1 MCTPLPHQTQ
11 LCVWR
16 RSSVTSGCLSRH
28 ILWMGCL
35 MKENTVL
42 NFYINTISYVI
53 NFINVINITLIY
65 HMSKQRVSE
74 TVSIIWMLTTCKY
87 NLGVAPWRR
96 KSSRL
101 NVLFIC
107 YGTAVEH
114 RSLLSRSGICDGIN
128 CCNMFLFIQPFWV

>member
-1 MCTPLPHQTQ
+1 
-11 LCVWR
+11 
-16 RSSVTSGCLSRH
+16 
-28 ILWMGCL
+28 

-74 TVSIIWMLTTCKY
+74 TVSIVWVLTTCRW

-96 KSSRL
+96 GFSGLR
-101 NVLFIC
+101 VLFVC
-107 YGTAVEH
+107 CGAAVE
-114 RSLLSRSGICDGIN
+114 RGSLLSRSGVCGGIN
-128 CCNMFLFIQPFWV
+128 RCNILLFM